1 MRLND
6 DVAKLLNHSG
16 PSQEAVAMD
25 RLQEQVWVLG
35 AQKGDEKAFEG
46 LVTRYERQLLYY
58 LTHFTNDPWQS
69 ADALQDVWVTVFR
82 GLKRLRAPEAFRV
95 WLYQVAHNRVMTLLR
110 RRSFETEAKEALQDE
125 QNVSASMN
133 EPEFVDAELVHQALA
148 QIAPLHRE
156 VLVLRFLRD
165 LSLEEIAQVMGV
177 SVGTVKSRLHY
188 AKQVIKRQLEEHIHE
203 DRE

>member
-1 MRLND
+1 M
-6 DVAKLLNHSG
+6 V
-16 PSQEAVAMD
+16 
-25 RLQEQVWVLG
+25 G
-35 AQKGDEKAFEG
+35 AQKGDEKAFES

-58 LTHFTNDPWQS
+58 LTHFTNDPWQL

-82 GLKRLRAPEAFRV
+82 GLQRLRAPEAFRV

-110 RRSFETEAKEALQDE
+110 RKSIETEAKQALQDE
-125 QNVSASMN
+125 HNVPESQNEA
-133 EPEFVDAELVHQALA
+133 EFVDAELVHRALA
-148 QIAPLHRE
+148 QIPPLHRE

-188 AKQVIKRQLEEHIHE
+188 AKQVVKRRLEDQIHE
-203 DRE
+203 NRQ

>member
-1 MRLND
+1 MQPT
-6 DVAKLLNHSG
+6 AG
-16 PSQEAVAMD
+16 PGAPDLD
-25 RLQEQVWVLG
+25 RIQEQLWVVG
-35 AQKGDEKAFEG
+35 AQKGDEKAFES

-82 GLKRLRAPEAFRV
+82 GLQRLRAPEAFRV

-110 RRSFETEAKEALQDE
+110 RKSLETEAKQALQDE
-125 QNVSASMN
+125 QNVPESLN
-133 EPEFVDAELVHQALA
+133 EAEFVDAELVHRALA
-148 QIAPLHRE
+148 QIPPLHRE

-165 LSLEEIAQVMGV
+165 LSLEEIAQVTSV

-188 AKQVIKRQLEEHIHE
+188 AKQAVKRRLEDQIHE
-203 DRE
+203 NR